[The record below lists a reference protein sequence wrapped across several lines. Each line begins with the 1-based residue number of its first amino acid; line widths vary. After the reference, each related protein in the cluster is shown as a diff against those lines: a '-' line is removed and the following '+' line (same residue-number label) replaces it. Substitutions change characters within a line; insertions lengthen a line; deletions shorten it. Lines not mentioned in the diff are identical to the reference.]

1 MTRTKCEWMSTKPGV
16 TSMPVASTSSAPVTA
31 RLGPTAEILPAQNGG
46 VRRWTAGR
54 WDRAGTARKNVARTV
69 LEGHVG
75 DVGLALA
82 RAIDDR
88 AVADDHVHGDAET
101 LDCVGLA
108 YRGPVVRERFA
119 SLWAV

>member
-46 VRRWTAGR
+46 VQAMNSWATNSGGMNRWAMGSG
-54 WDRAGTARKNVARTV
+54 WNCAQNAEAMRTV

-75 DVGLALA
+75 DVGFALP
-82 RAIDDR
+82 RAINDR
-88 AVADDHVHGDAET
+88 AVADHHVRHVPIAK
-101 LDCVGLA
+101 
-108 YRGPVVRERFA
+108 R
-119 SLWAV
+119 